1 MNFFDVGLCFWVM
14 GIFVCLIFFFFL
26 VLCSGFFEKLGVG
39 WEFCVVLLD
48 LVWVL
53 GDLGMD

>member
-1 MNFFDVGLCFWVM
+1 MWGCVFGLWVCL
-14 GIFVCLIFFFFL
+14 FVCLIFFFFL